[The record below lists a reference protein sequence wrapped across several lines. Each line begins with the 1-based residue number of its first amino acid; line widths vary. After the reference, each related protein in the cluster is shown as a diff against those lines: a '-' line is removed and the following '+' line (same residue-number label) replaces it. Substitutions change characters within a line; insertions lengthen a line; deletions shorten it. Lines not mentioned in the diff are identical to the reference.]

1 MRGKEVLPNPADTFQ
16 SVRYLQ
22 DQARL
27 GMFKG
32 RLAAYTVL
40 TYLVTNMWVRIPNK
54 EDAGIGQVMYGRSGL
69 RDIAEG
75 TTLSLRGAAYALTW
89 LEDEGWLE
97 TDRTYTST
105 GRDDKKSIIL
115 MLDHRA
121 HVSRMRRREAGM
133 AVDKILLES
142 MGGSTEC

>member
-142 MGGSTEC
+142 MGGSTQC

>member
-16 SVRYLQ
+16 SIRYLQ

-142 MGGSTEC
+142 MGGSTQC